1 MSRHEDQETVD
12 DAGLALPPDATLL
25 PLREGQLLVSRSHA
39 IFCRIPP
46 GQVAALRRVLA
57 GAPVGELAGELRE
70 ELARHGFGDAP
81 REAKPDT
88 PSIQLQLTNA
98 CNLTCAYCCTNSGK
112 ARQPEVS
119 YERLCQVVD
128 DARATLGEGTRVAL
142 LGGEPLLVPWA
153 LELAE
158 RVVERGLVLT
168 LFTNG
173 VFLAD
178 EALAARVAA
187 LCRRGAQVRV
197 SLAGPTP
204 EICDGVSGTARFEAA
219 LAGVHALARAGGE
232 AIVDLMLLPQH
243 VDAVATSFPSL
254 RRRLPP
260 GTKISLGIMY
270 LSGREQGEHLF
281 TSRAALE
288 EALDRITFEAGEVI
302 SASAPS
308 PVAERREGCTCSLG
322 NHLHVRSDG
331 ALFTCFKMEEQVG
344 DLREGSF
351 RDSIVRVRG
360 EPHPASALP
369 FCADCPLATL
379 CGGGCRTENL
389 QYTGDADRPVCD
401 EWRVRVLCELLAEDR
416 VTALEWPA
424 PHLWAEARARGIP
437 VPEELRPALPSRHLT
452 DV

>member
-1 MSRHEDQETVD
+1 MPHDPRTNNLGVV
-12 DAGLALPPDATLL
+12 LPSDATLL

-46 GQVAALRRVLA
+46 AEVDVVRRVLA
-57 GAPVGELAGELRE
+57 GAPRELLGAELRE
-70 ELARHGFGDAP
+70 ALARHGFGDAP
-81 REAKPDT
+81 RDAKPDS
-88 PSIQLQLTNA
+88 PSVQLQLTNA
-98 CNLTCAYCCTNSGK
+98 CNLTCSYCCTNSGK
-112 ARQPEVS
+112 ARATEVS

-128 DARATLGEGTRVAL
+128 DARATLGEGARVAL

-153 LELAE
+153 LDLAE
-158 RVVERGLVLT
+158 RVVERGLNLT

-173 VFLAD
+173 VFLSDA
-178 EALAARVAA
+178 ALAARVAA

-219 LAGVHALARAGGE
+219 VAGVHALARAGGE
-232 AIVDLMLLPQH
+232 AIVDLMLLPEH
-243 VDAVATSFPSL
+243 VEAVAAGFPSL
-254 RRRLPP
+254 RKRLPP
-260 GTKISLGIMY
+260 GTKVALGIMY
-270 LSGREQGEHLF
+270 LSGREQGDHLF
-281 TSRAALE
+281 ASRAALE

-308 PVAERREGCTCSLG
+308 PLADRREGCTCSLG
-322 NHLHVRSDG
+322 QHLHVRSDG

-351 RDSIVRVRG
+351 RDAVVRVRG
-360 EPHPASALP
+360 QPHPASSLP
-369 FCADCPLATL
+369 FCASCPLATL

-389 QYTGDADRPVCD
+389 QYTGDPERPVCD

-424 PHLWAEARARGIP
+424 PHLLAEARARGITAP
-437 VPEELRPALPSRHLT
+437 AELRPALPSRHLT
-452 DV
+452 DT